1 MKVSEVMSGDVCV
14 VQRQD
19 TIRAA
24 AQLMRSKDIGSIPV
38 SADDRLVGMV
48 TDRDIVVRALADGL
62 DADTPVSR
70 IMSEGIKYCFDDEDL
85 RDVAR
90 NMSELCVRRLP
101 VVDRDKR
108 LVGFV
113 SLSNIADAGDTEAT
127 ETLLEGTATPH

>member
-1 MKVSEVMSGDVCV
+1 MKVSEVMSGDVYV

-19 TIRAA
+19 SIRVA
-24 AQLMRSKDIGSIPV
+24 AQLMRSKDIGSVPV
-38 SADDRLVGMV
+38 SADDKLVGMV
-48 TDRDIVVRALADGL
+48 TDRDIVIRALADGL
-62 DADTPVSR
+62 DPDTPVSQ
-70 IMSEGIKYCFDDEDL
+70 IMSAGIKYCFDDEDI

-113 SLSNIADAGDTEAT
+113 SLSNVVDAGDTEAT

>member
-1 MKVSEVMSGDVCV
+1 MKVSEVMSGDVYV

-19 TIRAA
+19 SIRVA
-24 AQLMRSKDIGSIPV
+24 AQLMRSKDIGSVPV
-38 SADDRLVGMV
+38 SADDKLVGMV
-48 TDRDIVVRALADGL
+48 TDRDIVVRALAEGL
-62 DADTPVSR
+62 DPSTPVGQ

-101 VVDRDKR
+101 VVDRDKK

-113 SLSNIADAGDTEAT
+113 SLSNVADAGDTEAT